1 MDNSFYLCSPYVVLE
16 SFYYFFG
23 NSRNVNSIKWLH
35 YSTCTTLIF
44 AKTTTHSFVFLI
56 YTNPNQELTFVAIF
70 GLDLK

>member
-1 MDNSFYLCSPYVVLE
+1 MK

-23 NSRNVNSIKWLH
+23 NSRNVNGIKWLH
-35 YSTCTTLIF
+35 YSAGTALIF

-56 YTNPNQELTFVAIF
+56 YTNPNQELAFVAIF